1 MQVWFAII
9 AIVAFAFLIARAMR
23 ENAEKQRAESS
34 HESEVTH
41 HITEPLMG
49 ILGFMM
55 AIIWADGEP
64 ENAQI
69 DATFAMLKNR
79 FRLDEDEAPQAMG
92 AASGLLHTAKDKDAL
107 LRDLGRLIRRN
118 YSDREIIDFD
128 EVLVE
133 LTEVKS
139 EPTRAQLRILQVFRT
154 QTGVMV

>member
-9 AIVAFAFLIARAMR
+9 GIIAFIFLIAKARR
-23 ENAEKQRAESS
+23 EQAEKQQLEDRN
-34 HESEVTH
+34 ESEVTQ

-49 ILGFMM
+49 VLGFMM

-64 ENAQI
+64 ENSQI
-69 DATFAMLKNR
+69 DATFSLLKTR
-79 FRLDEDEAPQAMG
+79 FRLDDDEAPQAMG

-107 LRDLGRLIRRN
+107 LRDLGRLIRRH

-154 QTGVMV
+154 QTGVTV

>member
-1 MQVWFAII
+1 
-9 AIVAFAFLIARAMR
+9 
-23 ENAEKQRAESS
+23 
-34 HESEVTH
+34 
-41 HITEPLMG
+41 MG

-64 ENAQI
+64 DNTQI

-79 FRLDEDEAPQAMG
+79 FRLDDDEAPQAMG

-154 QTGVMV
+154 QTGVTV

>member
-23 ENAEKQRAESS
+23 EKAEKQRVESS

-64 ENAQI
+64 DNAQI
-69 DATFAMLKNR
+69 DATFSMLKSR
-79 FRLDEDEAPQAMG
+79 FRLDDDEAPQAMG

-107 LRDLGRLIRRN
+107 LRDLGRLFLGPAALVPRIGNGGEDRREVGAEDIDVAAW
-118 YSDREIIDFD
+118 SLDRRPED
-128 EVLVE
+128 
-133 LTEVKS
+133 
-139 EPTRAQLRILQVFRT
+139 
-154 QTGVMV
+154 

>member
-9 AIVAFAFLIARAMR
+9 AIAAFAFLIARAMR
-23 ENAEKQRAESS
+23 EKAEKQRVENS
-34 HESEVTH
+34 HESEVPH

-64 ENAQI
+64 DNAQI
-69 DATFAMLKNR
+69 DATFSILKSR
-79 FRLDEDEAPQAMG
+79 FRLDDDEAPQAMG

-128 EVLVE
+128 EILVE

-154 QTGVMV
+154 QTGVTV